1 MSSYAVEIIDGVVGR
16 VIVANAQWAI
26 ENLGGFWV
34 DSDQLV
40 GNGWTWDETNGF
52 QSPLIEP

>member
-1 MSSYAVEIIDGVVGR
+1 MSSYAVEIIDGIVGR

-40 GNGWTWDETNGF
+40 GNGWTWNETDGF
-52 QSPLIEP
+52 QHPV